1 MNSQVDFCCGL
12 SSEEGV
18 AMDERPLVMIVDQKK
33 ENREALQE
41 IFLGEYDLLEASNP
55 DIAKQ
60 LLRENSSIK
69 LMIVAVFLPNV
80 DGFDFIEYLQQDDSL
95 QGIPL
100 MVSLLSGDEGS
111 ELRALQLGIT
121 DFASYPYNES
131 LLRLKVRNVLC
142 KYEKSRLAISP
153 ALAAC
158 EAASLRDTLTG
169 LFTREEFAGK
179 TASLLKLN
187 KVEDYLLLYF
197 DIDCFKIVN
206 ALFGTER
213 GDMVL
218 KKTAECFQEITGTNG
233 LCGRL
238 EGDHFV
244 ACLQVVDFDVETV
257 LSRLAK
263 SLAVFEDS
271 YQINF
276 SLGIYE
282 IADKTLP
289 VDQMCDRARLAA
301 NTVKGNY
308 MKHYAF
314 YDTQMRDKMLREQQI
329 LREMDFALRH
339 GEFVIYLQPI
349 YSVAEECPV
358 SAEALVRWNHPERGI
373 ISPGEFIPLFEK
385 NGFIVKLDAF
395 VWEKAC
401 EVLAELKNAG
411 DKIVPVSV
419 NVSRLN
425 FYNPNFCEFIIDL
438 VKKYNLEPGLL
449 KLEITESAYTDNP
462 HYILSGM
469 EKLQSAGFEILM
481 DDFGSAYS
489 SLNMLN
495 DVSVDALKIDMK
507 FVNALGTSVKAGNIM
522 TSIVRMAKWLDITV
536 IAEGVETKV
545 QLDFLRSIGCPRVQG
560 YYFSKP
566 LPVDVFREFLGQA
579 QLKTGKPKAAIPAS
593 FDFDAIWDSSKVLSE
608 LFNGLLGSVG
618 IYELYNDSLLEVLR
632 VNDDYYEMTG
642 STPQSVFNETTN
654 IFSWIHPEDKTLLL
668 HACRQAEQEK
678 SSKQVYIR
686 RYHQA
691 GKILWLELKIRFLGH
706 KEKSAFFYFAA
717 NDVTE
722 EIFRQQSNMRYH
734 LLENVLREFDIDFW
748 TIDIEKRTASISDAV
763 SRQLGLTEQ
772 HLLDVPQSLIDAGL
786 VQEDSIPVIREMFEK
801 IYQGKKIV
809 SANLK
814 LKMEDGKYHWGKV
827 KHVVFF
833 DDQGR
838 AYKAIGSLK
847 RVKDSRE
854 ENVSKQQAIQKPL
867 VVNRDFRYAVDLSK
881 NEILRV
887 DRAIMPRGP
896 SRGDVYSEVIDQL
909 AQLYIH
915 PEEREKFKRVMDKDA
930 LLTVYASGQ
939 QMITLNFLS
948 RYSGTGYRQL
958 KMTVQFL
965 TDKKT
970 GHIYSLGDVE
980 VVEEEPV
987 TV

>member
-1 MNSQVDFCCGL
+1 
-12 SSEEGV
+12 
-18 AMDERPLVMIVDQKK
+18 MDERPLVMIIDQEKK
-33 ENREALQE
+33 NREVLQK
-41 IFLGEYDLLEASNP
+41 IFSLEYDLLEASNA
-55 DIAKQ
+55 DTARQ
-60 LLRENSSIK
+60 LLRENSTIK
-69 LMIVAVFLPNV
+69 LIIVAVFLPNV
-80 DGFDFIEYLQQDDSL
+80 DGFDFIDRLQQDDSL
-95 QGIPL
+95 QNTLL
-100 MVSLLSGDEGS
+100 MAAVLSGDEGS
-111 ELRALQLGIT
+111 ELRALQLGLT
-121 DFASYPYNES
+121 DFISFPYNES
-131 LLRLKVRNVLC
+131 LVLLKVRNVLNR
-142 KYEKSRLAISP
+142 YGGNPLLAFP
-153 ALAAC
+153 PLPFC
-158 EAASLRDTLTG
+158 EEVSTRDSLTG
-169 LFTREEFAGK
+169 LFAREEFAGK
-179 TASLLKLN
+179 TASLLKAN
-187 KVEDYLLLYF
+187 REGEYLLLYF

-218 KKTAECFQEITGTNG
+218 RKTAKCFEQIAGTDG

-238 EGDHFV
+238 EGDHFI
-244 ACLQVVDFDVETV
+244 ACLPAAAFSVEGV
-257 LSRLAK
+257 LADLAK

-349 YSVAEECPV
+349 FSVAKECPV
-358 SAEALVRWNHPERGI
+358 SAEALVRWKHPERGI

-401 EVLAELKNAG
+401 EVLAELIKNG
-411 DKIVPVSV
+411 DKVVPVSV

-425 FYNPNFCEFIIDL
+425 FYNPNFCEFIIAL
-438 VKKYNLEPGLL
+438 VKKYNLEPEML

-469 EKLQSAGFEILM
+469 EKLQKAGFEILM

-507 FVNALGTSVKAGNIM
+507 FVNALGTSAKAGNIM

-536 IAEGVETKV
+536 IAEGVETKE

-566 LPVDVFREFLGQA
+566 LPIDAFRNFLAQA
-579 QLKTGKPKAAIPAS
+579 QPESRNVRSTEAAS

-654 IFSWIHPEDKTLLL
+654 VFSWIHPEDKTLLL
-668 HACRQAEQEK
+668 HACRQAETEK
-678 SSKQVYIR
+678 SSKQVYVR
-686 RYHQA
+686 RYHQS
-691 GKILWLELKIRFLGH
+691 GNVLWLELKIRFLGH

-748 TIDIEKRTASISDAV
+748 TIDIEKRTASISDVV
-763 SRQLGLTEQ
+763 SRQLGLSEQ
-772 HLLDVPQSLIDAGL
+772 HLLNVPQSLIDAGL
-786 VQEDSIPVIREMFEK
+786 VQEDSIPIIRTMFEK

-814 LKMEDGKYHWGKV
+814 LKMKDGRYHWSKV

-833 DDQGR
+833 DDQGK

-847 RVKDSRE
+847 RVTDSQEAR
-854 ENVSKQQAIQKPL
+854 VSRWQALQNPL
-867 VVNRDFRYAVDLSK
+867 LINRDFRYAVDLSA

-896 SRGDVYSEVIDQL
+896 SPGDVYSEVIDQL

-915 PEEREKFKRVMDKDA
+915 PQERQKFKLAMDKDT
-930 LLTVYASGQ
+930 LLAVYASGQ
-939 QMITLNFLS
+939 KLTTLSFLS
-948 RYSGTGYRQL
+948 RYNGDRYRYL
-958 KMTVQFL
+958 KIMVQFFP
-965 TDKKT
+965 DKET
-970 GHIYSLGDVE
+970 GHIYSLGDVKIA
-980 VVEEEPV
+980 EEEPV
-987 TV
+987 TMK

>member
-1 MNSQVDFCCGL
+1 
-12 SSEEGV
+12 
-18 AMDERPLVMIVDQKK
+18 MDERPFVMIVDQTK
-33 ENREALQE
+33 ENREALHE
-41 IFLGEYDLLEASNP
+41 ILSKEYKLLEASNE
-55 DIAKQ
+55 DTAKQ
-60 LLRENSSIK
+60 LLRENSKIK
-69 LMIVAVFLPNV
+69 LIVVAVFLPNIA
-80 DGFDFIEYLQQDDSL
+80 GFDLIEQLQRDDSL
-95 QGIPL
+95 QRIPL
-100 MVSLLSGDEGS
+100 MAAILAGDEGS

-121 DFASYPYNES
+121 DFIAYPYNES
-131 LLRLKVRNVLC
+131 LLRLKISKLLQRC
-142 KYEKSRLAISP
+142 EKPQLANAS
-153 ALAAC
+153 ALEAC
-158 EAASLRDTLTG
+158 ESLALRDTLTG
-169 LFTREEFAGK
+169 LFTREEFAGT
-179 TASLLKLN
+179 TASLLKAN
-187 KVEDYLLLYF
+187 KETEYLLLYF
-197 DIDCFKIVN
+197 DIDCFKIIN
-206 ALFGTER
+206 ALFGNAR

-218 KKTAECFQEITGTNG
+218 RKTAECFQHLTGHDG

-244 ACLQVVDFDVETV
+244 ACLRADGFNLESV
-257 LSRLAK
+257 LSELER
-263 SLAVFEDS
+263 SLAVFEDN

-282 IADKTLP
+282 IVDKTLP

-301 NTVKGNY
+301 NTVKGSY

-329 LREMDFALRH
+329 LREMDFSLRH

-349 YSVAEECPV
+349 YSVAKECPV

-401 EVLAELKNAG
+401 EVLAELKSAG

-438 VKKYNLEPGLL
+438 VKKYNLEPELL

-469 EKLQSAGFEILM
+469 EKLQKAGFEILM

-507 FVNALGTSVKAGNIM
+507 FVNALGTSAKAGNIM

-536 IAEGVETKV
+536 IAEGVETKE

-566 LPVDVFREFLGQA
+566 LPVDAFRSFLA
-579 QLKTGKPKAAIPAS
+579 KSQLAAGKTQVPTDAT
-593 FDFDAIWDSSKVLSE
+593 FDFDAIWDSSKVLSQ

-642 STPQSVFNETTN
+642 STPQSVFNEMTN

-686 RYHQA
+686 RYHQS

-706 KEKSAFFYFAA
+706 KEESAFFYFAA

-748 TIDIEKRTASISDAV
+748 TIDIEKRTASISDVV
-763 SRQLGLTEQ
+763 SRQWGLSAQ
-772 HLLDVPQSLIDAGL
+772 HLLNVPQSLIDAGL
-786 VQEDSIPVIREMFEK
+786 VQEDSIPVIRAMFEK

-809 SANLK
+809 SANLR
-814 LKMEDGKYHWGKV
+814 LKMEDGRYHWSKV

-833 DDQGR
+833 DDQGK
-838 AYKAIGSLK
+838 AYRAIGSLK
-847 RVKDSRE
+847 RVADSRGAK
-854 ENVSKQQAIQKPL
+854 VSKRQSLQNPL
-867 VVNRDFRYAVDLSK
+867 LVNRDFRYEVDLST

-896 SRGDVYSEVIDQL
+896 SPGDVYSEVIDQL

-915 PEEREKFKRVMDKDA
+915 PEEREKFRRAMDKDT
-930 LLTVYASGQ
+930 LLAVYASGQ
-939 QMITLNFLS
+939 QLITLSFLS
-948 RYSGTGYRQL
+948 RYSGVGYRQL

-965 TDKKT
+965 PDGET
-970 GHIYSLGDVE
+970 GHIYSLGDVKIA
-980 VVEEEPV
+980 EEEPV
-987 TV
+987 TLL